1 MGGSRLTNNLL
12 WIYRYFE
19 MTVSTNLKAA
29 PWLLLTFTLPTK
41 RASQRVE
48 VWRKLQRYGAV
59 PLGNSGYLLP
69 NNPTNQ
75 ERFEWLATAIRNFA
89 GEASVVSVQSIDN
102 LSTPQL
108 IERFAEAR
116 AREYQDL
123 IRGLQKLSV
132 IRPEN
137 RAGSRLSRL
146 RTRFREI
153 AEIDFFNSPL
163 QKRVHK
169 LLARADTSPRRPEE
183 SAKVNPREYAGKIWV
198 TRPRPGIDRSASA
211 WLIRRF
217 IDTKA
222 RFIFAA
228 EESVPRGAVPFDMFR
243 GGFGHRGEDCT
254 FETLQKAFRIR
265 DTKVGVVGQI
275 IHDADLLD
283 EKFGR
288 KEGFGLDEVLNGW
301 AKQGIPDSKL
311 LERGIQLMEGL
322 YQSLSTR

>member
-1 MGGSRLTNNLL
+1 MDVAIKETN
-12 WIYRYFE
+12 
-19 MTVSTNLKAA
+19 AA
-29 PWLLLTFTLPTK
+29 WLLLTFTLPAK

-75 ERFEWLATAIRNFA
+75 ERFEWLATAIRKYA
-89 GEASVVSVQSIDN
+89 GEASVVKVESIDN

-108 IERFAEAR
+108 IGRFAEAR
-116 AREYQDL
+116 AREYQEL
-123 IRGLQKLSV
+123 IRELQKLSS
-132 IRPEN
+132 IPPQKRPF
-137 RAGSRLSRL
+137 SRVSRL
-146 RTRFREI
+146 RVRFREV

-163 QKRVHK
+163 KKRVEE
-169 LLARADTSPRRPEE
+169 LLARADASPTREGE
-183 SAKVNPREYAGKIWV
+183 AAKIIPREYVGRVWV

-217 IDTKA
+217 IDKKA
-222 RFIFAA
+222 RFTFAP
-228 EESVPRGAVPFDMFR
+228 EEHIPRETVPFDMFH

-254 FETLQKAFRIR
+254 FETLQKTFRIR
-265 DTKVGVVGQI
+265 DKKVGVIGQI

-288 KEGFGLDEVLNGW
+288 KEGFGVDEVLNGW
-301 AKQGIPDSKL
+301 AKQGIPDRDL
-311 LERGIQLMEGL
+311 LERGIQLIEAL
-322 YQSLSTR
+322 YHAVSGK